1 MLALWNP
8 KALSMLVWKAQLVG
22 AVEGGTLDGDC
33 QVEVGD
39 ETED

>member
-1 MLALWNP
+1 MLVLWNP
-8 KALSMLVWKAQLVG
+8 KVPSMLVWKAQLVG
-22 AVEGGTLDGDC
+22 AVEGGILDGYC